1 MKIRFVITVM
11 LFVLGTFSL
20 SWGQALEMAAQ
31 CDKARKQLLELIAK
45 PDMTDAQKIRQNLGL
60 DLFDSCDSD
69 EGRVICFQCLGDN
82 QSLRTLQVLQKR
94 DTKRFELLGFGC
106 RCRDQK

>member
-1 MKIRFVITVM
+1 MKIRLMIAVM
-11 LFVLGTFSL
+11 LFVFGTCGL
-20 SWGQALEMAAQ
+20 SWGQAIEMAAQ

-45 PDMTDAQKIRQNLGL
+45 PDATDAQKIRQDLGL
-60 DLFDSCDSD
+60 DLFDACDSD
-69 EGRVICFQCLGDN
+69 EGRVICFQCLADN

-94 DTKRFELLGFGC
+94 DTKRFEFLGFGC